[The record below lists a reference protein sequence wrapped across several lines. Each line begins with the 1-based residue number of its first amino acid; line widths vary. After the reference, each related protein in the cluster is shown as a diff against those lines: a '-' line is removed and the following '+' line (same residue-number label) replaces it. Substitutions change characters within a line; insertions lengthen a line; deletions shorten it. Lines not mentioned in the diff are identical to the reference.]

1 MTEQIHMKSHE
12 GTYLREF
19 QAKVEATFPGIVE
32 LDRTAF
38 YPLGG
43 GQPSDKGE
51 LKWNNGS
58 VEVNDVRK
66 KNRIR
71 HMVEGELPEIG
82 ESVEGTIDWTRRYA
96 HMKMH
101 TAQHVVSAV
110 VDNMH
115 GARTVGNQIGNN
127 KSRIDFDPLHLNDA
141 EISELEAE
149 ISKEMKKDH
158 QIAITEAEREDLEQN
173 PLVRVNMNLLPPSVK
188 TLRVITIGD
197 LDICPCAGTHVKS
210 TKEIGEV
217 KFKNRENKG
226 KGKQRLAYELIY

>member
-1 MTEQIHMKSHE
+1 MKSHE

-51 LKWNNGS
+51 LKWNDGS

-71 HMVEGELPEIG
+71 HMVEGELPEVG

-110 VDNMH
+110 VDNLH

-127 KSRIDFDPLHLNDA
+127 KSRIDFDPLHLNDS

-149 ISKEMKKDH
+149 ISNEMKKDH
-158 QIAITEAEREDLEQN
+158 QITITEAEREDLEEN

-188 TLRVITIGD
+188 TLRVITIGN

-217 KFKNRENKG
+217 RFKNRENKG
-226 KGKQRLAYELIY
+226 KGKQRLSYELI

>member
-58 VEVNDVRK
+58 VEVSDVRK

-110 VDNMH
+110 VDNIH

-158 QIAITEAEREDLEQN
+158 QITITEAEREDLEQN
-173 PLVRVNMNLLPPSVK
+173 SLVRVNMNLLPPSVK

-226 KGKQRLAYELIY
+226 KGKQRLAYELI

>member
-1 MTEQIHMKSHE
+1 MTEQMHMKSHE

-51 LKWNNGS
+51 LKWDDGS

-71 HMVEGELPEIG
+71 HMVEGELPEVG

-110 VDNMH
+110 VDNLH

-127 KSRIDFDPLHLNDA
+127 KSRIDFDPLQLNDA

-149 ISKEMKKDH
+149 ISNEMKRDH
-158 QIAITEAEREDLEQN
+158 QITITEAEREDLEEN

-188 TLRVITIGD
+188 TLRVITIGN

-226 KGKQRLAYELIY
+226 KGKQRLAYELI

>member
-43 GQPSDKGE
+43 GQPSDKGG

-158 QIAITEAEREDLEQN
+158 QITITEAEREDLEQN

-226 KGKQRLAYELIY
+226 KGKQRLAYELI

>member
-43 GQPSDKGE
+43 GQPSDKGG

-110 VDNMH
+110 VDNIH

-226 KGKQRLAYELIY
+226 KGKQRLAYELI

>member
-1 MTEQIHMKSHE
+1 MTEQMHMKTHE

-43 GQPSDKGE
+43 GQPSDKGR
-51 LKWNNGS
+51 LKWNDGS

-71 HMVEGELPEIG
+71 HMVEGELPEVG

-110 VDNMH
+110 VDNLH

-127 KSRIDFDPLHLNDA
+127 KSRIDFDPLHLNDS

-149 ISKEMKKDH
+149 ISNEMKKDH
-158 QIAITEAEREDLEQN
+158 QITITEAEREDLEEN

-188 TLRVITIGD
+188 TLRVITIGN

-217 KFKNRENKG
+217 RFKNRENKG
-226 KGKQRLAYELIY
+226 KGKQRLAYELI

>member
-1 MTEQIHMKSHE
+1 MTEQMHMKSHE

-43 GQPSDKGE
+43 GQPSDKGR
-51 LKWNNGS
+51 LKWNDGS

-71 HMVEGELPEIG
+71 HMVEGELPEVG

-110 VDNMH
+110 VDNLH

-127 KSRIDFDPLHLNDA
+127 KSRIDFDPLHLNDS

-149 ISKEMKKDH
+149 ISNEMKKDH
-158 QIAITEAEREDLEQN
+158 QITITEAEREDLEEN

-188 TLRVITIGD
+188 TLRVITIGN

-217 KFKNRENKG
+217 RFKNRENKG
-226 KGKQRLAYELIY
+226 KGKQRLAYELI

>member
-43 GQPSDKGE
+43 GQPSDKGG

-110 VDNMH
+110 VDNIH

-158 QIAITEAEREDLEQN
+158 QITITEAEREDLEQN
-173 PLVRVNMNLLPPSVK
+173 SLVRVNMNLLPPSVK

-226 KGKQRLAYELIY
+226 KGKQRLAYELI

>member
-1 MTEQIHMKSHE
+1 MKSHE

-51 LKWNNGS
+51 LKWDDGS
-58 VEVNDVRK
+58 IEVNDVRK

-71 HMVEGELPEIG
+71 HMVEGELPEVG

-110 VDNMH
+110 VDNLH

-127 KSRIDFDPLHLNDA
+127 KSRIDFDPLQLNDA

-149 ISKEMKKDH
+149 ISNEMKRDH
-158 QIAITEAEREDLEQN
+158 QITITEAEREDLEEN

-188 TLRVITIGD
+188 TLRVITIGN

-226 KGKQRLAYELIY
+226 KGKQRLAYELI

>member
-1 MTEQIHMKSHE
+1 MTEQMHMKSHE

-51 LKWNNGS
+51 LKWDDGS
-58 VEVNDVRK
+58 IEVNDVRK

-71 HMVEGELPEIG
+71 HMVEGELPEVG

-110 VDNMH
+110 VDNLH

-127 KSRIDFDPLHLNDA
+127 KSRIDFDPLQLNDA

-149 ISKEMKKDH
+149 ISNEMKRDH
-158 QIAITEAEREDLEQN
+158 QITITEAEREDLEEN

-188 TLRVITIGD
+188 TLRVITIGN

-226 KGKQRLAYELIY
+226 KGKQRLAYELI

>member
-1 MTEQIHMKSHE
+1 MTEQMHMKSHE

-51 LKWNNGS
+51 LKWDDGS
-58 VEVNDVRK
+58 IEVNDVRK

-71 HMVEGELPEIG
+71 HMVKGELPEVG

-110 VDNMH
+110 VDNLH

-127 KSRIDFDPLHLNDA
+127 KSRIDFDPLQLNDA

-149 ISKEMKKDH
+149 ISNEMKRDH
-158 QIAITEAEREDLEQN
+158 QITITEAEREDLEEN

-188 TLRVITIGD
+188 TLRVITIGN

-226 KGKQRLAYELIY
+226 KGKQRLAYELI

>member
-1 MTEQIHMKSHE
+1 MTEQLHMKSHE
-12 GTYLREF
+12 GTYIREF
-19 QAKVEATFPGIVE
+19 QANVEATFPGIVE

-43 GQPSDKGE
+43 GQPSDKGG

-58 VEVNDVRK
+58 VAVNEVRK

-71 HMVEGELPEIG
+71 HMVEGDLPEVG
-82 ESVEGTIDWTRRYA
+82 ETVEGTLDWARRYS

-101 TAQHVVSAV
+101 TAQHLVSAV
-110 VDNMH
+110 VDNIY
-115 GARTVGNQIGNN
+115 GARTVGNQIGSK
-127 KSRIDFDPLHLNDA
+127 KSRIDFEPLHLNDA

-149 ISKEMKKDH
+149 ISKEIKKDH
-158 QIAITEAEREDLEQN
+158 EITITESERIELEEN

-217 KFKNRENKG
+217 RFKNRENKG
-226 KGKQRLAYELIY
+226 KGKQRLAYELL

>member
-1 MTEQIHMKSHE
+1 MTEQMHMKSHE

-51 LKWNNGS
+51 LKWDDGS
-58 VEVNDVRK
+58 IEVNDVRK

-71 HMVEGELPEIG
+71 HMVKGELPEVG

-110 VDNMH
+110 VDNLH

-149 ISKEMKKDH
+149 ISNEMKRDH
-158 QIAITEAEREDLEQN
+158 QITITEAEREDLEEN

-188 TLRVITIGD
+188 TLRVITIGN

-226 KGKQRLAYELIY
+226 KGKQRLAYELI

>member
-1 MTEQIHMKSHE
+1 MTEQMHMKSHE

-51 LKWNNGS
+51 LKWNDGS

-71 HMVEGELPEIG
+71 HMVEGELPEVG

-110 VDNMH
+110 VDNLH

-127 KSRIDFDPLHLNDA
+127 KSRIDFDPLHLNDS

-149 ISKEMKKDH
+149 ISNEMKKDH
-158 QIAITEAEREDLEQN
+158 QITITEAEREDLEEN

-188 TLRVITIGD
+188 TLRVITIGN

-217 KFKNRENKG
+217 RFKNRENKG
-226 KGKQRLAYELIY
+226 KGKQRLAYELI

>member
-1 MTEQIHMKSHE
+1 MTEQMHMKTHE

-51 LKWNNGS
+51 LKWNDGS

-71 HMVEGELPEIG
+71 HMVEGELPEVG

-110 VDNMH
+110 VDNLH

-127 KSRIDFDPLHLNDA
+127 KSRIDFDPLHLNDS

-149 ISKEMKKDH
+149 ISNEMKRDH
-158 QIAITEAEREDLEQN
+158 QITITEAEREDLEEI

-188 TLRVITIGD
+188 TLRVITIGN

-217 KFKNRENKG
+217 RFKNRENKG
-226 KGKQRLAYELIY
+226 KGKQRLAYELI

>member
-1 MTEQIHMKSHE
+1 M
-12 GTYLREF
+12 
-19 QAKVEATFPGIVE
+19 
-32 LDRTAF
+32 
-38 YPLGG
+38 
-43 GQPSDKGE
+43 
-51 LKWNNGS
+51 
-58 VEVNDVRK
+58 NDGRK

-110 VDNMH
+110 VDNIH

-149 ISKEMKKDH
+149 ISKEMKKYH
-158 QIAITEAEREDLEQN
+158 QITITEAEREDLEQN

-226 KGKQRLAYELIY
+226 KGKQRLAYELI

>member
-43 GQPSDKGE
+43 GQPSDKGG

-110 VDNMH
+110 VDNIH

-158 QIAITEAEREDLEQN
+158 QITITEAEREDLEQN

-226 KGKQRLAYELIY
+226 KGKQRLAYELI

>member
-1 MTEQIHMKSHE
+1 MKSHE
-12 GTYLREF
+12 GTYIREF

-43 GQPSDKGE
+43 GQPSDKGG

-58 VEVNDVRK
+58 VAVNDVRK

-71 HMVEGELPEIG
+71 HMVEGELPEVG

-110 VDNMH
+110 VDNIY

-149 ISKEMKKDH
+149 ISKEIKKNH
-158 QIAITEAEREDLEQN
+158 RITITEAEREELEEN

-226 KGKQRLAYELIY
+226 KGKQRLAYELV

>member
-1 MTEQIHMKSHE
+1 MTEQLHMKSHE
-12 GTYLREF
+12 GTYIREF

-43 GQPSDKGE
+43 GQPRDKGG

-58 VEVNDVRK
+58 VAVNDVRK

-71 HMVEGELPEIG
+71 HMVEGELPEVG

-110 VDNMH
+110 VDNIY

-149 ISKEMKKDH
+149 ISKEIKKDH
-158 QIAITEAEREDLEQN
+158 RITITEAEREELEEN

-226 KGKQRLAYELIY
+226 KGKQRLAYELV

>member
-110 VDNMH
+110 VDNIH

-158 QIAITEAEREDLEQN
+158 QITITEAEREDLEQN

-197 LDICPCAGTHVKS
+197 LDICPCAGTHVKN

-226 KGKQRLAYELIY
+226 KGKQRLAYELI

>member
-1 MTEQIHMKSHE
+1 MTEQMHMKSHE

-51 LKWNNGS
+51 LKWDDGS
-58 VEVNDVRK
+58 IEVNDVRK

-71 HMVEGELPEIG
+71 HMVEGELPEVG

-110 VDNMH
+110 VDNLH

-127 KSRIDFDPLHLNDA
+127 KSRIDFDPLQLNDA

-149 ISKEMKKDH
+149 ISNEMKRDH
-158 QIAITEAEREDLEQN
+158 QITITEAEREDLEEN

-188 TLRVITIGD
+188 TLRVITIGN

-226 KGKQRLAYELIY
+226 KGTQRLAYELI

>member
-110 VDNMH
+110 VDNIH

-197 LDICPCAGTHVKS
+197 LDICPCA
-210 TKEIGEV
+210 
-217 KFKNRENKG
+217 
-226 KGKQRLAYELIY
+226 

>member
-1 MTEQIHMKSHE
+1 MTEQMHMKSHE

-51 LKWNNGS
+51 LKWNDGS

-71 HMVEGELPEIG
+71 HMLEGELPEVG

-110 VDNMH
+110 VDNLH

-127 KSRIDFDPLHLNDA
+127 KSRIDFDPLHLNDS

-149 ISKEMKKDH
+149 ISNEMKKDH
-158 QIAITEAEREDLEQN
+158 QITITEAEREDLEEN

-188 TLRVITIGD
+188 TLRVITIGN

-217 KFKNRENKG
+217 RFKNRENKG
-226 KGKQRLAYELIY
+226 KGKQRLAYELI

>member
-110 VDNMH
+110 VDNIH

-158 QIAITEAEREDLEQN
+158 QITITEAEREDLEQN

-226 KGKQRLAYELIY
+226 KGKQRLAYELI

>member
-1 MTEQIHMKSHE
+1 MTEQMHMKSHE

-51 LKWNNGS
+51 LKWNDGS

-71 HMVEGELPEIG
+71 HMVEGELPEVG

-110 VDNMH
+110 VDNLH
-115 GARTVGNQIGNN
+115 GARTVGNQIGYN
-127 KSRIDFDPLHLNDA
+127 KSRIDFDPLHLNDS

-149 ISKEMKKDH
+149 ISNEMKKDH
-158 QIAITEAEREDLEQN
+158 QITITEAEREDLEEN

-188 TLRVITIGD
+188 TLRVITIGN
-197 LDICPCAGTHVKS
+197 LDICPCAGTHVKG

-217 KFKNRENKG
+217 RFKNSENKG
-226 KGKQRLAYELIY
+226 KGKQRLAYELI

>member
-1 MTEQIHMKSHE
+1 MTEQMHMKSHE

-51 LKWNNGS
+51 LKWDDGS
-58 VEVNDVRK
+58 IEVNDVRK

-71 HMVEGELPEIG
+71 HMVKGELPEVG

-110 VDNMH
+110 VDNLH
-115 GARTVGNQIGNN
+115 AARTVGNQIGNN

-149 ISKEMKKDH
+149 ISNEMKRDH
-158 QIAITEAEREDLEQN
+158 QITITEAEREDLEEN

-188 TLRVITIGD
+188 TLRVITIGN

-226 KGKQRLAYELIY
+226 KGKQRLAYKLI

>member
-12 GTYLREF
+12 GTYLRKF
-19 QAKVEATFPGIVE
+19 KAKVEATFPGIVE

-43 GQPSDKGE
+43 GQPSDKGG

-71 HMVEGELPEIG
+71 HMVEGELPEVG

-110 VDNMH
+110 VDNIY

-149 ISKEMKKDH
+149 ISKEIKKDH
-158 QIAITEAEREDLEQN
+158 RITITEAEI
-173 PLVRVNMNLLPPSVK
+173 K
-188 TLRVITIGD
+188 
-197 LDICPCAGTHVKS
+197 
-210 TKEIGEV
+210 
-217 KFKNRENKG
+217 
-226 KGKQRLAYELIY
+226 

>member
-51 LKWNNGS
+51 LKWNDGS

-71 HMVEGELPEIG
+71 HMVEGELPEVG

-110 VDNMH
+110 VDNLH

-127 KSRIDFDPLHLNDA
+127 KSRIDFDPLHLNDS

-149 ISKEMKKDH
+149 ISNEMKKDH
-158 QIAITEAEREDLEQN
+158 QITITEAEREDLEEN

-188 TLRVITIGD
+188 TLRVITIGN

-217 KFKNRENKG
+217 RFKNRENKG
-226 KGKQRLAYELIY
+226 KGKQRLSYELI

>member
-43 GQPSDKGE
+43 GQPSDKGG

-226 KGKQRLAYELIY
+226 KGKQRLAYELI

>member
-19 QAKVEATFPGIVE
+19 QAKVEATFPGIIE

-82 ESVEGTIDWTRRYA
+82 ESVEGTIDWTLRYA

-110 VDNMH
+110 VDNIH

-226 KGKQRLAYELIY
+226 KGKQRLAYELI

>member
-19 QAKVEATFPGIVE
+19 QARVEATFPGIVE

-43 GQPSDKGE
+43 GQPSDKGG

-110 VDNMH
+110 VDNIH

-158 QIAITEAEREDLEQN
+158 QITITEAEREDLEQN
-173 PLVRVNMNLLPPSVK
+173 SLVRVNMNLLPPSVK

-226 KGKQRLAYELIY
+226 KGKQRLAYELI

>member
-1 MTEQIHMKSHE
+1 MTEQMHMKTHE

-51 LKWNNGS
+51 LKWNDGS

-71 HMVEGELPEIG
+71 HMVEGELPEVG

-110 VDNMH
+110 VDNLH

-127 KSRIDFDPLHLNDA
+127 KSRIDFDPLHLNDS

-149 ISKEMKKDH
+149 ISNEMKKDH
-158 QIAITEAEREDLEQN
+158 QITITEAEREDLEEN

-188 TLRVITIGD
+188 TLRVITIGN

-217 KFKNRENKG
+217 RFKNRENKG
-226 KGKQRLAYELIY
+226 KGKQRLAYELI

>member
-110 VDNMH
+110 VDNIH

-141 EISELEAE
+141 GISELEAE

-158 QIAITEAEREDLEQN
+158 QITITEAEREDLEQN

-226 KGKQRLAYELIY
+226 KGKQRLAYELI

>member
-226 KGKQRLAYELIY
+226 KGKQRLAYELI